1 MMIGLSCPIC
11 KQILFVSQKS
21 YSCENKH
28 SFDISKEGYANFH
41 LQSKGDKS
49 PSGDSKEMV
58 NARQSFLNKGY
69 YDNLKNALC
78 RLADKYSAEN
88 SCIVDSGC
96 GEGYYTAS
104 IGDFLSEKNQKILG
118 FDISKTAVRQAAKR
132 TKNALFFVANV
143 FELPLFDESADII
156 FSIFAPLAKEEFKR
170 ILKKGGF
177 FITVSPDREHLFELK
192 TLLYDKPYYNEESET
207 DLKGFALIE
216 NITITNMIE
225 LNSNEDI
232 NNLFLMTPYYW
243 KTGINSFHKLEDLKT
258 LKTKTEFLIRVYK
271 KG

>member
-1 MMIGLSCPIC
+1 MSP
-11 KQILFVSQKS
+11 KS
-21 YSCENKH
+21 YVCENKH

-58 NARQSFLNKGY
+58 GARQSFLSKGY
-69 YDNLKNALC
+69 YENLKDALC
-78 RLADKYSAEN
+78 RLAEKYSKEN
-88 SCIVDSGC
+88 SCIVDCGC

-104 IGDFLSEKNQKILG
+104 VGDFLSEKNQKILG

-143 FELPLFDESADII
+143 FELPLFHESVDIVL
-156 FSIFAPLAKEEFKR
+156 SIFAPFAFEEFRR

-192 TLLYDKPYYNEESET
+192 SLLYDKPYFNEESET
-207 DLKGFALIE
+207 VLEGFALVE
-216 NITITNMIE
+216 NITTSNIIE
-225 LNSNEDI
+225 INNNEDI

-243 KTGINSFHKLEDLKT
+243 KTGINSFHKLKDLKT
-258 LKTKTEFLIRVYK
+258 LKTKTEFNIRVYK